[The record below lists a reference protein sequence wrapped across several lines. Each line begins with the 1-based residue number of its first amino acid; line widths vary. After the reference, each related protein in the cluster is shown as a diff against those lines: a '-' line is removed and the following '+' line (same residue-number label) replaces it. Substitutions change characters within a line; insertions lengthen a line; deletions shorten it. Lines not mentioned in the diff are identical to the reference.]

1 MRDSRIEETSEAAGF
16 AVAYERE
23 TTEVAFLATR
33 RARVEF
39 LMAIRCIGGGE
50 EVE

>member
-1 MRDSRIEETSEAAGF
+1 MRDSRIDETSEAAGF

-23 TTEVAFLATR
+23 TTEDVLLATR

-39 LMAIRCIGGGE
+39 LMAIRCIGE
-50 EVE
+50 EEERE